1 VRGAAPRKYAD
12 QGPKRLSRRR
22 ACTFNTR
29 EEVEINFD
37 FFSGTCTSA
46 ALYGLRTNK
55 SARFMCVD
63 RDHSWQ
69 WVCRHIPRKYRARIL
84 YIKTDV
90 LKLTMGD
97 IIKKI
102 KERWPAARWRHVK
115 WVHASPSC
123 RSHSQADRG
132 RSRHRDQHGRP
143 LTRLAKADDKATR
156 HVVQLIEQIKEHA
169 PAAMYTIE
177 NPESKTFKMVPCI
190 AKLRRTEGWRWLR
203 CSYCKCASRRLDQGK
218 WPRKHTNILVWGV
231 PHDHTTSSCWCA
243 RMTVITSYCASDH
256 KDNSNTGWCYALPTG
271 TGRSSSLSPTT

>member
-1 VRGAAPRKYAD
+1 MCSGAAPRKYAD

-22 ACTFNTR
+22 ACAFNAR

-55 SARFMCVD
+55 NARFVCVD

-102 KERWPAARWRHVK
+102 KERWPSGKMAACEVGARIPFMSLAQPSGPWQVK
-115 WVHASPSC
+115 TS
-123 RSHSQADRG
+123 RS
-132 RSRHRDQHGRP
+132 
-143 LTRLAKADDKATR
+143 TW
-156 HVVQLIEQIKEHA
+156 A
-169 PAAMYTIE
+169 PAHSTCQGRRQG
-177 NPESKTFKMVPCI
+177 NKTRG
-190 AKLRRTEGWRWLR
+190 AAHR
-203 CSYCKCASRRLDQGK
+203 ADQGA
-218 WPRKHTNILVWGV
+218 
-231 PHDHTTSSCWCA
+231 CA
-243 RMTVITSYCASDH
+243 NSDVH
-256 KDNSNTGWCYALPTG
+256 HRES
-271 TGRSSSLSPTT
+271 